1 MAKNYSKNLYGKFYF
16 FLNFGIFFLNFK
28 RSLFHLCLTKFRKTL
43 YYRNDLLIS
52 MNKKILIAIL
62 AIIIIICAGAF
73 AFTHMQSGSGASISV
88 DANALQDM
96 GTLVV
101 DGEEISQDKGLY
113 SSSSSDE
120 NAVLVKNNGVLKL
133 ADSVINKT
141 GDTQS
146 TGDDAD
152 FYGINSA
159 VLVNTNGSLDISNTK
174 IVTNSKGSNGI
185 FVTNAESSGSS
196 SGDIATI
203 DGNGLAEGSGSGGT
217 PPSMPSGNGSDGGAP
232 PEMPDS
238 NGGSPPEMS
247 DSNGGDSSMQSNQ
260 DSVDGTT
267 EANIENVEIT
277 TYSDKS
283 RGLDATYDGI
293 INAKNVVINTNGQSC
308 AALATDRGEGE
319 VHVSNSELN
328 TGVSK
333 ESGRGSPIIYSTGNI
348 TVENS
353 KGTAYVSQIA
363 CIEGKNSIELAN
375 CDLSA
380 AAGGNR
386 EDNGEYVDLGGVFI
400 YQSMSGDADVGTSIF
415 TATDST
421 LSIESDSDYYETAP
435 MFHVTNTKAI
445 INLESTELNFGSET
459 LLDVSGQ
466 SQWGTVGSNGGELE
480 FNAVSEILDGNII
493 VDSISSLNMTLSS
506 TSYVGSINPSDDF
519 GETNVV
525 IDSGSD
531 WTLDGDSHI
540 SSLENN
546 GEIYYEGHTLY
557 VDGVAY
563 AESNPFN

>member
-1 MAKNYSKNLYGKFYF
+1 
-16 FLNFGIFFLNFK
+16 
-28 RSLFHLCLTKFRKTL
+28 
-43 YYRNDLLIS
+43 
-52 MNKKILIAIL
+52 MNKKILIAAI

-73 AFTHMQSGSGASISV
+73 ALTNMQTGNGASINV
-88 DANALQDM
+88 DANALEDK

-101 DGEEISQDKGLY
+101 DSEDISADKGIY

-133 ADSVINKT
+133 TNSIINKT

-159 VLVNTNGSLDISNTK
+159 ILVNTNGSMDISNTK

-196 SGDIATI
+196 SSSSVLI
-203 DGNGLAEGSGSGGT
+203 DGNGLAESSGTAPDGQGGT
-217 PPSMPSGNGSDGGAP
+217 PPEMPGGDSNGGTP
-232 PEMPDS
+232 PEMPSGDGSS
-238 NGGSPPEMS
+238 NGAPS
-247 DSNGGDSSMQSNQ
+247 GGDSSSMQSNQ
-260 DSVDGTT
+260 DSVEGTT
-267 EANIENVEIT
+267 QANIENVEIT

-283 RGLDATYDGI
+283 RGLDATYNGF

-348 TVENS
+348 TVADSN
-353 KGTAYVSQIA
+353 GTAYVSQIA
-363 CIEGKNSIELAN
+363 CIEGKNSIELTN
-375 CDLSA
+375 CDFSA

-400 YQSMSGDADVGTSIF
+400 YQSMSGDADVGTSTF
-415 TATDST
+415 TAKNSA
-421 LSIESDSDYYETAP
+421 LSIESDSDYYKTAP

-445 INLESTELNFGSET
+445 VNLESTELNFGSGT

-466 SQWGTVGSNGGELE
+466 SQWGTVGSNGGELT
-480 FNAVSEILDGNII
+480 FNAKDEILDGNVI

-506 TSYVGSINPSDDF
+506 TSFVGSINPSDDF
-519 GETNVV
+519 GETNLV

-531 WTLDGDSHI
+531 WTLDGDSHV

-563 AESNPFN
+563 TESNPYA

>member
-1 MAKNYSKNLYGKFYF
+1 MK
-16 FLNFGIFFLNFK
+16 
-28 RSLFHLCLTKFRKTL
+28 
-43 YYRNDLLIS
+43 
-52 MNKKILIAIL
+52 KKILIAAI

-73 AFTHMQSGSGASISV
+73 ALTNMQTGNGASINV
-88 DANALQDM
+88 DANALEDK

-101 DGEEISQDKGLY
+101 DSEDISADKGIY

-133 ADSVINKT
+133 TNSIINKT

-159 VLVNTNGSLDISNTK
+159 ILVNTNGSMDISNTK

-196 SGDIATI
+196 SSSSVLI
-203 DGNGLAEGSGSGGT
+203 DGNGLAESSGTAPDGQGGT
-217 PPSMPSGNGSDGGAP
+217 PPEMPGGDSNGGTP
-232 PEMPDS
+232 PEMPSGDGSS
-238 NGGSPPEMS
+238 NGAPS
-247 DSNGGDSSMQSNQ
+247 GGDSSSMQSNQ

-267 EANIENVEIT
+267 QANIENVEIT

-283 RGLDATYDGI
+283 RGLDATYNGF

-348 TVENS
+348 TVADSN
-353 KGTAYVSQIA
+353 GTAYVSQIA
-363 CIEGKNSIELAN
+363 CIEGKNSIELTN
-375 CDLSA
+375 CDFSA

-400 YQSMSGDADVGTSIF
+400 YQSMSGDADVGTSTF
-415 TATDST
+415 TAKNSA
-421 LSIESDSDYYETAP
+421 LSIESDSDYYKTAP

-445 INLESTELNFGSET
+445 VNLESTELNFGSGT

-466 SQWGTVGSNGGELE
+466 SQWGTVGSNGGELT
-480 FNAVSEILDGNII
+480 FNAKDEILDGNVI

-506 TSYVGSINPSDDF
+506 TSFVGSINPSDDF
-519 GETNVV
+519 GETNLV

-531 WTLDGDSHI
+531 WTLDGDSHV

-563 AESNPFN
+563 TESNPYN

>member
-1 MAKNYSKNLYGKFYF
+1 
-16 FLNFGIFFLNFK
+16 
-28 RSLFHLCLTKFRKTL
+28 
-43 YYRNDLLIS
+43 
-52 MNKKILIAIL
+52 MNKKILIAVI

-73 AFTHMQSGSGASISV
+73 ALINMQAGNGASINV
-88 DANALQDM
+88 DANALEDK
-96 GTLVV
+96 GNLVV
-101 DGEEISQDKGLY
+101 DSEEISAENGLY

-133 ADSVINKT
+133 ANSIINKT
-141 GDTQS
+141 GDTSS

-159 VLVNTNGSLDISNTK
+159 ILVNTNGSLDISNVK
-174 IVTNSKGSNGI
+174 ITTNSKGSNGI

-196 SGDIATI
+196 SSNVAL
-203 DGNGLAEGSGSGGT
+203 DGNGLAESSSGSGSDSSNGGT
-217 PPSMPSGNGSDGGAP
+217 PPSMPSSGTGSDGGT
-232 PEMPDS
+232 
-238 NGGSPPEMS
+238 PPEMS
-247 DSNGGDSSMQSNQ
+247 DSNGGSEGGDSSSMAASNQ

-283 RGLDATYDGI
+283 RGLDATYNGI
-293 INAKNVVINTNGQSC
+293 INAKNVIINTNGQSC

-319 VHVSNSELN
+319 VHVTNSELN

-333 ESGRGSPIIYSTGNI
+333 QSGRGSPIIYSTGNI
-348 TVENS
+348 TVANS
-353 KGTAYVSQIA
+353 IGTAYVSQIA
-363 CIEGKNSIELAN
+363 CIEGKNSIELSN

-386 EDNGEYVDLGGVFI
+386 QDNGEYVDLGGVFI
-400 YQSMSGDADVGTSIF
+400 YQSMSGDADVGTSTF
-415 TATDST
+415 TAKDSV
-421 LSIESDSDYYETAP
+421 LSILSDSDCYESAP

-445 INLESTELNFGSET
+445 INLEKTELNFGSGI

-466 SQWGTVGSNGGELE
+466 SQWGTVGSNGGELT
-480 FNAVSEILDGNII
+480 FNAKDETLDGNII

-506 TSYVGSINPSDDF
+506 TSYVGAINPSDDF
-519 GETNVV
+519 GQTDVV
-525 IDSGSD
+525 IKSGSD

-546 GEIYYEGHTLY
+546 GEINYNGHTLY
-557 VDGVAY
+557 VNGVAY
-563 AESNPFN
+563 TESNPYN